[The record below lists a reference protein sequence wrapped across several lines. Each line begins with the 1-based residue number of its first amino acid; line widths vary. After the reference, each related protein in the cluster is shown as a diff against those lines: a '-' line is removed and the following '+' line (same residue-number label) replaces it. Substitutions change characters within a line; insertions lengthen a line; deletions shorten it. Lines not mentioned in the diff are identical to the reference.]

1 LRDSATDDDKPPQS
15 ETASGAEG
23 RKFESCRAYIEA
35 IPNTRMNRDDI
46 QPAVAGF
53 VTSFV
58 GFFGSFSVVLAGL
71 TAIGATHA
79 ESSSGLAVLSITM
92 GVLAIVLAWRTR
104 MPLSIAWS
112 TPGAAVLIG
121 AGHVHGG
128 YAAALGAFVVSG
140 ALFTLAGLSARFE
153 RLVTSIPGPIAS
165 ALLAG
170 VLLPVCISPARSLIA
185 YPGLTAPVV
194 AVWLLLTRISRRAAV
209 PGAFAVAAIS
219 LVISRRMHTRQLSH
233 PFLHLTAVAPTFHL
247 GAILSIALPL
257 FLVTM
262 ASQNLA
268 GMAVLALHG
277 YRPRL
282 RPILTSTGLMS
293 AISAPFGGHAINLA
307 AITAGLMA
315 GPDAGPRTDRRWVA
329 AAVGGTMYILLGL
342 FTGLATGLVADA
354 PAVLIEAVA
363 GLALL
368 GALGEALRA
377 ATASAPLRDAA
388 LATLVVTASGI
399 SAISLGAPFWGL
411 TGGLTVLFVQR
422 AGLGRDPHLTSRRSP
437 AIEPDVEALEP
448 SEPAPAVDPDT
459 RVQSDV

>member
-1 LRDSATDDDKPPQS
+1 MDRND
-15 ETASGAEG
+15 
-23 RKFESCRAYIEA
+23 F
-35 IPNTRMNRDDI
+35 

-53 VTSFV
+53 ITSFV

-71 TAIGATHA
+71 HAIGATHA
-79 ESSSGLAVLSITM
+79 QSESGLAVLSIAM
-92 GVLAIVLAWRTR
+92 GVVGLILSWRTR

-128 YAAALGAFVVSG
+128 YSAALGAFVVSG
-140 ALFTLAGLSARFE
+140 ILLTLSGLSGRFE

-170 VLLPVCISPARSLIA
+170 VLLPVCLSPARSLIA
-185 YPGLTAPVV
+185 NPGLTAPVV
-194 AVWLLLTRISRRAAV
+194 AVWLTLTRVWRRAAI
-209 PGAFAVAAIS
+209 PAAFAVAAIS
-219 LVISRRMHTRQLSH
+219 LLVSGRMHTRQLSH
-233 PFLHLTAVAPTFHL
+233 PFLHLTTVAPTFHL
-247 GAILSIALPL
+247 GAILTVALPL

-268 GMAVLALHG
+268 GMTVLALHG

-282 RPILTSTGLMS
+282 GPILTSTGVVS
-293 AISAPFGGHAINLA
+293 TVSAPFGAHAINLA

-315 GPDAGPRTDRRWVA
+315 GPDAGPKRDRRWVA
-329 AAVGGTMYILLGL
+329 SAVGGVMYVVLGL

-354 PAVLIEAVA
+354 PPLLIEAVA

-377 ATASAPLRDAA
+377 ATDSPPLRDAA

-399 SAISLGAPFWGL
+399 SAASLGSPFWGL
-411 TGGLTVLFVQR
+411 TGGLAVMLVQR
-422 AGLGRDPHLTSRRSP
+422 FGLRRDSRSAVETSADPHLP
-437 AIEPDVEALEP
+437 
-448 SEPAPAVDPDT
+448 VD
-459 RVQSDV
+459 S